1 MDIGLNKE
9 GGGYWEIKVH
19 DTPPPHDDTQQ
30 AHMRL
35 SGLREEANMK
45 QGDDVG
51 NTYEHAPLDQH
62 VHDFLHLPL
71 DASSLHGRE
80 QINRNRNRQTD
91 RQTNKTARDL
101 GMGTPHEN
109 TTHST
114 DASVLGGHPA
124 KRVGWSPRHG
134 SVAAPTTQGTARVRN
149 WVGHSPP
156 WRSTRPQCAGQGP
169 ARQQR
174 TGDHRCQ
181 HPPVGRAE
189 NEKHSGA
196 CVYTRR

>member
-91 RQTNKTARDL
+91 RQTDKQNSKRSRY
-101 GMGTPHEN
+101 G
-109 TTHST
+109 
-114 DASVLGGHPA
+114 DA
-124 KRVGWSPRHG
+124 
-134 SVAAPTTQGTARVRN
+134 T
-149 WVGHSPP
+149 
-156 WRSTRPQCAGQGP
+156 
-169 ARQQR
+169 
-174 TGDHRCQ
+174 
-181 HPPVGRAE
+181 
-189 NEKHSGA
+189 
-196 CVYTRR
+196 